1 MPQSFKLG
9 NGIVDRG
16 WDSPPLE
23 SVLVFFSS
31 LACFNMSSTNT
42 S

>member
-23 SVLVFFSS
+23 KCPGVLQQSGVF
-31 LACFNMSSTNT
+31 
-42 S
+42 